1 MLKEISI
8 HTPAW
13 GVTIPL
19 DDGINGVVN
28 FNPHARVGRDTKY
41 ADEYHLL
48 VHISIHTPAWGVT
61 LPSVRFSPSYIYFNP
76 HARVG
81 RDFERIDV
89 IIYYVLISIHTP
101 AWGVTAKLNKKLG
114 DYYSTFTNMFNN
126 T

>member
-81 RDFERIDV
+81 RDFFGPV
-89 IIYYVLISIHTP
+89 GHHFVAY
-101 AWGVTAKLNKKLG
+101 
-114 DYYSTFTNMFNN
+114 FNPHARVGRDWLY
-126 T
+126 